1 MAQLKSYTYYID
13 YNFVLLFFI
22 LANFGLFQTQNKT
35 VNHQTALMS
44 INFLR
49 S

>member
-1 MAQLKSYTYYID
+1 MAQLKSYPCYID

-22 LANFGLFQTQNKT
+22 LTIGLFQTQNKT
-35 VNHQTALMS
+35 VDHQTALMS
-44 INFLR
+44 INFLH